1 MTRPLVHGPG
11 RGPSDRERARS
22 LFADSPSSRLPTVRM
37 SAQATRR
44 ERCSPQTAIRNA
56 LSVSYLVTLARL
68 VAPTPT
74 SPAGDGSYATSA
86 RTPVRRALSGSY
98 LRTLASLVAP
108 TPTSPAVDGSYSNSS
123 NMLAG

>member
-1 MTRPLVHGPG
+1 ASAPGLGHSEAHADHRPTMTRPLVHGPG
-11 RGPSDRERARS
+11 REPSDRERARS

-44 ERCSPQTAIRNA
+44 ERCSPHTATWNVF
-56 LSVSYLVTLARL
+56 SVSYLAVLAIR

-74 SPAGDGSYATSA
+74 S
-86 RTPVRRALSGSY
+86 
-98 LRTLASLVAP
+98 VA
-108 TPTSPAVDGSYSNSS
+108 VLGSYSRSS